1 MAMAAFITIFLVGG
15 TTGVLG
21 ACFGVHSLG
30 TIAAIAC
37 ATAFII
43 HAIEKSKK

>member
-1 MAMAAFITIFLVGG
+1 MLAAIFTILVFGG
-15 TTGVLG
+15 IVGVLG
-21 ACFGVHSLG
+21 SCFGVHSLG

-43 HAIEKSKK
+43 HAIEKSKE